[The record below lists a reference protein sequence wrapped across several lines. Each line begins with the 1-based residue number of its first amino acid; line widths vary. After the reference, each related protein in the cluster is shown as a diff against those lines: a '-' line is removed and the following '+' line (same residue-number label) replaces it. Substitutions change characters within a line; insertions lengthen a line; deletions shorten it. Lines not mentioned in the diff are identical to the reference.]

1 MKFDFV
7 RNIQFTKLLK
17 VNGQL
22 KEFNFRKANTNNEGI
37 FSVDVSDDRGN
48 RVMLQM
54 QKEDGSWRIITP
66 GLPKWVQEK
75 ETVFNEV
82 IEEEMK

>member
-7 RNIQFTKLLK
+7 KNIQFTKLIK

-22 KEFNFRKANTNNEGI
+22 KEFNFRKANPNSEGI

-48 RVMLQM
+48 RIMLQM
-54 QKEDGSWRIITP
+54 QKDDGTWKIITP
-66 GLPKWVQEK
+66 GIPKWVQEK
-75 ETVFNEV
+75 EIEFNET
-82 IEEEMK
+82 ILGELK

>member
-22 KEFNFRKANTNNEGI
+22 KEFNFRKANPNNDGI

-54 QKEDGSWRIITP
+54 QKDEGTWKIITP

-75 ETVFNEV
+75 EAVFNEV
-82 IEEEMK
+82 IEEELK

>member
-22 KEFNFRKANTNNEGI
+22 KEFNFRKANPNNDGI

-54 QKEDGSWRIITP
+54 QKDDGTWKIITP

-75 ETVFNEV
+75 EVVFNEV
-82 IEEEMK
+82 IEEELK

>member
-22 KEFNFRKANTNNEGI
+22 KEFNFRKANPNNDGI

-54 QKEDGSWRIITP
+54 QKDDGTWKIITP

-75 ETVFNEV
+75 EAVFNEV
-82 IEEEMK
+82 IEEELK